1 MQYLLSN
8 TARAMLTRLSRERTL
23 YAFDFDGTLS
33 PIVDHP
39 SLAGM
44 PVRTR
49 SLLSRLAALRP
60 CVVISGRARPD
71 LLDRLGGVKVSR
83 AIGNHGAETDTV
95 SRTRSS
101 RVTGWQRSLELALH
115 SLEGVWVENK
125 GLSLAVHYRQAPD
138 GEDAERR
145 ILGATGRLEGAR
157 VFGGKMVVN
166 LLLEGTPD
174 KGRALAAE
182 RQRLGCDWVLYV
194 GDDEN
199 DEDAFALK
207 GNVVGVRIGRNEK
220 SHARY
225 YLRDQAEIESLLE
238 ILVSDARS
246 RDPIPG
252 GAPLT
257 KMA

>member
-71 LLDRLGGVKVSR
+71 LLDRLAGVKVAR
-83 AIGNHGAETDTV
+83 AIGNHGAETGTV
-95 SRTRSS
+95 SRSS
-101 RVTGWQRSLELALH
+101 RVTAWQRSLELEFN

-125 GLSLAVHYRQAPD
+125 RLSLAVHYRQAPD
-138 GEDAERR
+138 GDDAQRR
-145 ILGATGRLEGAR
+145 ILAATGRLEGAR

-166 LLLEGTPD
+166 LLLEGTRT
-174 KGRALAAE
+174 RARTAAE
-182 RQRLGCDWVLYV
+182 RQRLGCRT
-194 GDDEN
+194 G
-199 DEDAFALK
+199 ALRRRRK
-207 GNVVGVRIGRNEK
+207 
-220 SHARY
+220 
-225 YLRDQAEIESLLE
+225 
-238 ILVSDARS
+238 
-246 RDPIPG
+246 
-252 GAPLT
+252 
-257 KMA
+257 